1 MLCTGVFDKHSNVLG
16 HVIMTTDVKEL
27 VKKIEKHAK
36 KLSPNNKAPVIRIK
50 KGGNSLLSKSTVEQL
65 KSHLEAEEISDS
77 DVDDS
82 DDDDFDGELTSED
95 DGSGSET
102 EENEFPKVKK
112 HTKPK
117 PKKPT
122 KKKKGAE
129 VIDVTGEDEEEEEE
143 EEEEEAEEEEEVGK
157 RSNRR

>member
-1 MLCTGVFDKHSNVLG
+1 MNATATICFRKSYVICLPQCCIPCTGVFDDHCNVLG
-16 HVIMTTDVKEL
+16 HVIMTTDVNEL
-27 VKKIEKHAK
+27 LEKIAKHAK
-36 KLSPNNKAPVIRIK
+36 KLSPNNKPPVIKIK
-50 KGGNSLLSKSTVEQL
+50 NGGNSLLSKSTVMHL

-112 HTKPK
+112 HTKHR
-117 PKKPT
+117 
-122 KKKKGAE
+122 
-129 VIDVTGEDEEEEEE
+129 DL
-143 EEEEEAEEEEEVGK
+143 
-157 RSNRR
+157 RF